1 MKKNSGVTL
10 IELIVFIVIMA
21 IIVSA
26 AGSMFATV
34 LTSAPKVHHHSAATQ
49 LASQCLE
56 GYLGERY
63 IKGYSTVSS
72 ATTPAL
78 CAVPTGYTITKSV
91 TNTTKYG
98 EASYKTITVTV
109 AGEGNATMSLFIADY

>member
-10 IELIVFIVIMA
+10 IELVMFIVIMGIISSTVGPMFFA
-21 IIVSA
+21 I
-26 AGSMFATV
+26 
-34 LTSAPKVHHHSAATQ
+34 LKNAPKVQHYSAATQ

-63 IKGYSTVSS
+63 IKGYSTVLS

-78 CAVPTGYTITKSV
+78 CTVPTGYTITKSV
-91 TNTTKYG
+91 TNTTKYS

-109 AGEGNATMSLFIADY
+109 AGEGNATMSLLVADY